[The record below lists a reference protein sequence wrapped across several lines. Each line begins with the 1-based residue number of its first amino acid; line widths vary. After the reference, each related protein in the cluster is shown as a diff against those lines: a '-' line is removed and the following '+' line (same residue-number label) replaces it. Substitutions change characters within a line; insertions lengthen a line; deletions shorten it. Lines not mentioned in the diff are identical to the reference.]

1 MTRFISILVLICF
14 SGVVA
19 WSQCITEKDVN
30 GQIVT
35 TCDVYRTE
43 GGYGQSNGPSHKKVV
58 YLGTPY
64 LTFPTWLKGTI
75 QLDQGGQA
83 LACYLAY
90 DVVANR
96 VQCKFDSS
104 LTISNVTPYSFT
116 IHGMTFTRQVNSAL
130 GVDYQLYTT
139 RLNTGQ
145 TLLSKRIS
153 SQLVTGSV
161 DNGYTKSSPFQGSYQ
176 PRVTYYIRKGDA
188 EPESTDLSRKSLL
201 AILHEQAEI
210 MAPRLSN
217 RTLTPEEV
225 VQVLSEYDAL
235 MAVTNRQKPPLSA
248 DPVFNQLLHTSIK
261 YPNQA
266 WNGSVYG
273 RVYVGFEIN
282 ESGQLVNINTL
293 SPPNVGF
300 GLDDAVKQ
308 GLRKITKLKPD
319 YKGTYCLPVAFTY
332 TNTVDKHGPY
342 TPLNVLPTERM
353 QNRTLLTEVV
363 IPVQIAKPVATTR
376 EVWGYYP

>member
-1 MTRFISILVLICF
+1 MTRFISILALICF

-35 TCDVYRTE
+35 TCDVYRFGE
-43 GGYGQSNGPSHKKVV
+43 NYAPGHKKVV

-75 QLDQGGQA
+75 QLDQGGQV

-90 DVVANR
+90 DLVANT

-104 LTISNVTPYSFT
+104 LTVSNVTPYAFT
-116 IHGMTFTRQVNSAL
+116 IHDMTFTRQMNSAL
-130 GVDYQLYTT
+130 GVDYQIYTT
-139 RLNTGQ
+139 RLNTGE
-145 TLLSKRIS
+145 TTLSKRIS
-153 SQLVTGSV
+153 SQLVLRPV
-161 DNGYTKSSPFQGSYQ
+161 DNGYVKSAPFDGSYQ

-201 AILHEQAEI
+201 AILHEQAET

-225 VQVLSEYDAL
+225 VQILSEYDAL
-235 MAVTNRQKPPLSA
+235 MAVANRQKPPLSA
-248 DPVFNQLLHTSIK
+248 DPVFNQLLYTSIK

-266 WNGSVYG
+266 WNSSVYG

-300 GLDDAVKQ
+300 GFDETVKQ
-308 GLRKITKLKPD
+308 ALRKITRLKPD
-319 YKGTYCLPVAFTY
+319 YKGSYCLPVAFTY
-332 TNTVDKHGPY
+332 TNTVDKQGTY
-342 TPLNVLPTERM
+342 APLNVLPAERM

-363 IPVQIAKPVATTR
+363 IPIQIAKPVATTR